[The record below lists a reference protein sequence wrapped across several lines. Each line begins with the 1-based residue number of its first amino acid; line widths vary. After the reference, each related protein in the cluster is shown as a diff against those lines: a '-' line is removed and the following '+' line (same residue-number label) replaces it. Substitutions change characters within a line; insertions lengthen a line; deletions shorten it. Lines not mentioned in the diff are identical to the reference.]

1 MPTNFCRGLESED
14 LRVEEPV
21 WEPILDALGERLTCG
36 FMYMAAIELPIGTLH
51 AYKHQDTR
59 CYLHLTD
66 DGRAFE
72 WTGCERYVE
81 TRLDWAIEH
90 ALCSWWLLDGWE
102 PEDRDAI
109 LAAVLKAQE
118 SMRESA

>member
-14 LRVEEPV
+14 LRVRDPEWQPL
-21 WEPILDALGERLTCG
+21 LDAVGERLTCG
-36 FMYMAAIELPIGTLH
+36 FMWMAAIELPVGTLH
-51 AYKHQDTR
+51 AYKHRETR
-59 CYLHLTD
+59 CYLHLTE

-81 TRLDWAIEH
+81 TRLDWAIER

-102 PEDRDAI
+102 AEDVTAI
-109 LAAVLKAQE
+109 NNAVIKAQ
-118 SMRESA
+118 RGVR